1 MKKILKKIFNIVLHV
16 LVAIAFCCFIVLPFL
31 HNAID
36 KTLGQWLWYPSLV
49 IFLVYSFIPN
59 KKIKKQSKYVQIS
72 SSGGILQL
80 LFIISGIFVI
90 NYYDT
95 GYNWYWFAFALIAI
109 SIPIG
114 CVTVKAWAES
124 KDTYSTEQVKAAN
137 VRLGKYIM
145 FYWLLDLFYMACFNQ
160 WLVLQFIFGG
170 LAMLIVFYS
179 LTVAFLSESK
189 TNKWLLLTDF
199 LLGIGLTVYLIY
211 IIPND
216 SLQEILIPIIS
227 AVYGGLLTLVG
238 VAWTI
243 KSNNKDRKADLERIE
258 NERKDDERKKL
269 IPYLRLTAP
278 EYAEGAINTHFGQGL
293 DFDKQQDL
301 DKLTNNKF
309 YCYKINDFPIK
320 NLSKDCIIIES
331 IVVDGEEH
339 IFYGDKLVESGKSIW
354 IKTTENWYVN
364 SANILKS
371 IQLKCVDLIGNSYLL
386 NCKFQYDYPHGFC
399 QVETEIDGVIYKGW
413 NIEYSIARIELPYFV
428 QKKV

>member
-1 MKKILKKIFNIVLHV
+1 MKKTLKKIFNIVWHV
-16 LVAIAFCCFIVLPFL
+16 LVAGAFCGFIVLPFL
-31 HNAID
+31 HNTID
-36 KTLGQWLWYPSLV
+36 KTFGQWLWYPCLV

-59 KKIKKQSKYVQIS
+59 KKMKEQSKYVQIS

-95 GYNWYWFAFALIAI
+95 GYNWYWFVFALIAL

-114 CVTVKAWAES
+114 CVTVKVWAES
-124 KDTYSTEQVKAAN
+124 KNTYSTEQVKAAN
-137 VRLGKYIM
+137 VSLGKYIM

-160 WLVLQFIFGG
+160 WLVLQFVFGG

-179 LTVAFLSESK
+179 LTVAFLSEIK

-211 IIPND
+211 IIPNS

-258 NERKDDERKKL
+258 NERKEEERKKAKPL
-269 IPYLRLTAP
+269 FTFNMFDHIPSTKDGRKICVTI
-278 EYAEGAINTHFGQGL
+278 E
-293 DFDKQQDL
+293 DL
-301 DKLTNNKF
+301 N
-309 YCYKINDFPIK
+309 
-320 NLSKDCIIIES
+320 KDCSVHAE
-331 IVVDGEEH
+331 
-339 IFYGDKLVESGKSIW
+339 
-354 IKTTENWYVN
+354 IK
-364 SANILKS
+364 
-371 IQLKCVDLIGNSYLL
+371 
-386 NCKFQYDYPHGFC
+386 F
-399 QVETEIDGVIYKGW
+399 
-413 NIEYSIARIELPYFV
+413 R
-428 QKKV
+428 

>member
-1 MKKILKKIFNIVLHV
+1 MKKTLKKNFNIVWHV
-16 LVAIAFCCFIVLPFL
+16 LVAVAFCGFIVLPFL

-36 KTLGQWLWYPSLV
+36 KTLGQWLWYPCLA

-59 KKIKKQSKYVQIS
+59 KKMKEQSKFVQIS
-72 SSGGILQL
+72 YSGGILQL

-95 GYNWYWFAFALIAI
+95 GYNWYWFAFTLIAV

-124 KDTYSTEQVKAAN
+124 KNTYSTEQVKAAN

-160 WLVLQFIFGG
+160 WLVLQFVFGG
-170 LAMLIVFYS
+170 VAMLIVFYS
-179 LTVAFLSESK
+179 LTVAFLSEIK

-211 IIPND
+211 IIPNS

-258 NERKDDERKKL
+258 NERKEEERKQF
-269 IPYLRLTAP
+269 IPFLRLDLP
-278 EYAEGAINTHFGQGL
+278 ENAVGAVNTHFGQGL
-293 DFDKQQDL
+293 DFDKKQDL
-301 DKLTNNKF
+301 EKLSNNKF
-309 YCYKINDFPIK
+309 YCYKINDFSVK
-320 NLSKDCIIIES
+320 NLSRECIIIES
-331 IVVDGEEH
+331 IVVDGEER
-339 IFYGDKLVESGKSIW
+339 IFYGDKLVESGKSTW
-354 IKTTENWYVN
+354 VKTTENWLVN

-371 IQLKCVDLIGNSYLL
+371 IKLKCKDLIGNSYFL
-386 NCKFQYDYPHGFC
+386 NCKFEYDYPHGFY
-399 QVETEIDGVIYKGW
+399 QVETEIEGITYKGW
-413 NIEYSIARIELPYFV
+413 NIEYSVSRIDLPELL
-428 QKKV
+428 QEQ

>member
-1 MKKILKKIFNIVLHV
+1 MKKTLKRIFNTIWHV
-16 LVAIAFCCFIVLPFL
+16 LVAVAFCGFIVLPFL
-31 HNAID
+31 YNAID
-36 KTLGQWLWYPSLV
+36 KTLGQWLWYPCLA

-59 KKIKKQSKYVQIS
+59 KKMKEQSKFVQIS

-95 GYNWYWFAFALIAI
+95 GYNWYWFAFTLIAV

-124 KDTYSTEQVKAAN
+124 KNTYSTEQVKAAN

-160 WLVLQFIFGG
+160 WLVLQFVFGG
-170 LAMLIVFYS
+170 VAMLIVFYS
-179 LTVAFLSESK
+179 LTVAFLSETK

-211 IIPND
+211 IIPNN

-227 AVYGGLLTLVG
+227 AVYDGLLTLVG

-258 NERKDDERKKL
+258 NERKGED
-269 IPYLRLTAP
+269 
-278 EYAEGAINTHFGQGL
+278 
-293 DFDKQQDL
+293 
-301 DKLTNNKF
+301 
-309 YCYKINDFPIK
+309 
-320 NLSKDCIIIES
+320 
-331 IVVDGEEH
+331 IV
-339 IFYGDKLVESGKSIW
+339 
-354 IKTTENWYVN
+354 
-364 SANILKS
+364 
-371 IQLKCVDLIGNSYLL
+371 LL
-386 NCKFQYDYPHGFC
+386 NCTKNE
-399 QVETEIDGVIYKGW
+399 V
-413 NIEYSIARIELPYFV
+413 
-428 QKKV
+428 

>member
-1 MKKILKKIFNIVLHV
+1 MKKILKKIFNIAWHV

-31 HNAID
+31 HNAIG

-59 KKIKKQSKYVQIS
+59 KKMKEQSKYVQIS

-95 GYNWYWFAFALIAI
+95 GYNWYWFAFALIAL

-124 KDTYSTEQVKAAN
+124 KNTYSTEQVKAAN

-160 WLVLQFIFGG
+160 WIVLQFVFGG

-179 LTVAFLSESK
+179 LTVAFLSEIK

-199 LLGIGLTVYLIY
+199 ILGIGLTVYLIY

-216 SLQEILIPIIS
+216 DLRNIIIPIVS

-258 NERKDDERKKL
+258 NERKEEERKQF
-269 IPYLRLTAP
+269 IPFLRLDLP
-278 EYAEGAINTHFGQGL
+278 ENAVGAVNTHFGQGL
-293 DFDKQQDL
+293 DFDKKQDL
-301 DKLTNNKF
+301 EKLSNNKF
-309 YCYKINDFPIK
+309 YCYKINDFSVK
-320 NLSKDCIIIES
+320 NLSRECIIIES
-331 IVVDGEEH
+331 IVVDGEER
-339 IFYGDKLVESGKSIW
+339 IFYGDKLVESGKSTW
-354 IKTTENWYVN
+354 VKTTENWLVN

-371 IQLKCVDLIGNSYLL
+371 IKLKCKDLIGNSYSL
-386 NCKFQYDYPHGFC
+386 NCKFEYDYPHGFY
-399 QVETEIDGVIYKGW
+399 QVETEIEGIKYKGW
-413 NIEYSIARIELPYFV
+413 NIEYSVSRIDLPELL
-428 QKKV
+428 QEQ

>member
-1 MKKILKKIFNIVLHV
+1 MKKTLKKIFNIVWHV
-16 LVAIAFCCFIVLPFL
+16 LVAVAFCGFLVLPFL
-31 HNAID
+31 HNTID
-36 KTLGQWLWYPSLV
+36 KTFGQWLWYPCLV

-59 KKIKKQSKYVQIS
+59 KKMKEQSKYVQIS

-95 GYNWYWFAFALIAI
+95 GYNWYWFVFALIAL

-114 CVTVKAWAES
+114 CVTVKVWAES
-124 KDTYSTEQVKAAN
+124 KNTYSTEQVKAAN

-160 WLVLQFIFGG
+160 WLVLQFVFGG

-179 LTVAFLSESK
+179 LTVAFLSEIK

-211 IIPND
+211 IIPNS

-258 NERKDDERKKL
+258 NERKEEERKQF
-269 IPYLRLTAP
+269 IPFLRLDLP
-278 EYAEGAINTHFGQGL
+278 ENAVGAVNTHFGQGL
-293 DFDKQQDL
+293 DFDKKQDL
-301 DKLTNNKF
+301 EKLSNNKF
-309 YCYKINDFPIK
+309 YCYKINDFSVK
-320 NLSKDCIIIES
+320 NLSRECIIIES
-331 IVVDGEEH
+331 IVVDGEER
-339 IFYGDKLVESGKSIW
+339 IFYGDKLVESGKSTW
-354 IKTTENWYVN
+354 VKTTENWLVN

-371 IQLKCVDLIGNSYLL
+371 IKLKCKDLIGNSYFL
-386 NCKFQYDYPHGFC
+386 NCKFEYDYPHGFY
-399 QVETEIDGVIYKGW
+399 QVETEIEGITYKGW
-413 NIEYSIARIELPYFV
+413 NIEYSVSRIDLPELL
-428 QKKV
+428 QEQ

>member
-1 MKKILKKIFNIVLHV
+1 MKKTLKKIFNIVWHV
-16 LVAIAFCCFIVLPFL
+16 LVAVAICGFIVLPFL
-31 HNAID
+31 HNTID
-36 KTLGQWLWYPSLV
+36 KTFGQWLWYPCLV
-49 IFLVYSFIPN
+49 VFLVCSFIPN
-59 KKIKKQSKYVQIS
+59 KKIKEKEQSKFVRIS

-95 GYNWYWFAFALIAI
+95 GYNWYWFAFALIAL

-124 KDTYSTEQVKAAN
+124 KNTYSTEQVKAAN

-160 WLVLQFIFGG
+160 WLVLQFVFGG
-170 LAMLIVFYS
+170 VAMLIVFYS
-179 LTVAFLSESK
+179 LTVAFLSEIK

-211 IIPND
+211 IIPNS

-258 NERKDDERKKL
+258 NERKEEERKKAKPL
-269 IPYLRLTAP
+269 FTFNMFDHIPSTKDGRKICVTI
-278 EYAEGAINTHFGQGL
+278 E
-293 DFDKQQDL
+293 DL
-301 DKLTNNKF
+301 N
-309 YCYKINDFPIK
+309 
-320 NLSKDCIIIES
+320 KDCSVHAEIENS
-331 IVVDGEEH
+331 DKSSFEIKRLYHDKKWYELNGNTVILPNSKVLFAFNFNDVFDMYLEVVDSLGYTYYYELKVLH
-339 IFYGDKLVESGKSIW
+339 LVIGKGDKFFHTIRE
-354 IKTTENWYVN
+354 IKEISTNVLKEKG
-364 SANILKS
+364 ILQ
-371 IQLKCVDLIGNSYLL
+371 ITQD
-386 NCKFQYDYPHGFC
+386 
-399 QVETEIDGVIYKGW
+399 
-413 NIEYSIARIELPYFV
+413 
-428 QKKV
+428 

>member
-1 MKKILKKIFNIVLHV
+1 MKE
-16 LVAIAFCCFIVLPFL
+16 
-31 HNAID
+31 
-36 KTLGQWLWYPSLV
+36 
-49 IFLVYSFIPN
+49 
-59 KKIKKQSKYVQIS
+59 QSKFVQIS

-95 GYNWYWFAFALIAI
+95 GYNWYWFAFTLIAV

-124 KDTYSTEQVKAAN
+124 KNKYSTEQVKAAN

-179 LTVAFLSESK
+179 LTVAFLSEIK

-211 IIPND
+211 IIPNG
-216 SLQEILIPIIS
+216 SLQNILIPIIS

-243 KSNNKDRKADLERIE
+243 KYTKNSSEKRENAKETNARKSLVVILRETYNACLEQISLLDDTQIRGGIASKVDGNTPIKDEPFIKHLQELPFVSSEKVIYSIE
-258 NERKDDERKKL
+258 NGLLGEIELEAYIKIKN
-269 IPYLRLTAP
+269 
-278 EYAEGAINTHFGQGL
+278 EYRHYISSRIIF
-293 DFDKQQDL
+293 FDIEQAKTPDQL
-301 DKLTNNKF
+301 AMK
-309 YCYKINDFPIK
+309 YKIEANKAALLRMINEQIS
-320 NLSKDCIIIES
+320 NL
-331 IVVDGEEH
+331 G
-339 IFYGDKLVESGKSIW
+339 
-354 IKTTENWYVN
+354 
-364 SANILKS
+364 
-371 IQLKCVDLIGNSYLL
+371 
-386 NCKFQYDYPHGFC
+386 
-399 QVETEIDGVIYKGW
+399 
-413 NIEYSIARIELPYFV
+413 
-428 QKKV
+428 